1 MASSAERDQ
10 VLLGIIAALAA
21 KFLVVNL
28 QVRPGPATLASPA
41 VAAQHLFPELVVR
54 ARDQAAS
61 AVAWVESGSRSLLGH
76 FVQKSLPL
84 FARQKFEE
92 P

>member
-1 MASSAERDQ
+1 MAAGAQGNQIQVVIRALLAAQLLVVDLQ
-10 VLLGIIAALAA
+10 VLSG
-21 KFLVVNL
+21 
-28 QVRPGPATLASPA
+28 TTDLASPA
-41 VAAQHLFPELVVR
+41 IAPQYLFSELFVR

-84 FARQKFEE
+84 FARQEFEE